1 MSNPYVGEIRIFGG
15 NFAPS
20 GWAHCD
26 GSLLAISDNDV
37 LFNLIGTTYGGDG
50 EETFALPNL
59 SSRIPFGDGGTR
71 ANASS
76 GGEEQVAITPQ
87 TMAGHT
93 HPAQASSNA
102 ATSTT
107 PAGHVWAASGDSGY
121 STGAPD
127 VVMDPSAVAFNGGS
141 LPHENRPPLVAMT
154 FIISLFGIFPS
165 QT

>member
-26 GSLLAISDNDV
+26 GALMPISENET

-50 EETFALPNL
+50 QETFALPNL

-71 ANASS
+71 PNASS
-76 GGEEQVAITPQ
+76 GGEEQVTITPT
-87 TMAGHT
+87 TMASHT
-93 HPAQASSNA
+93 HPAQASSSA

-107 PAGHVWAASGDSGY
+107 PTRNVWAASGESAY

-127 VVMDPSAVAFNGGS
+127 VVMDPSAVAMLGGS
-141 LPHENRPPLVAMT
+141 VPHENRPPLVAMT

-165 QT
+165 Q